1 MGGSPAVYRKQRDD
15 KKVGAGLKKKIKIYQ
30 RMVDEKLIA
39 IVRTKNYN
47 EAKRAIDA
55 IIEGGITIIEITL
68 TTPEA
73 LRLIRETKEM
83 YNGSALVGAGT
94 VLTPQQAALAINA
107 GAEFIVSPHFD
118 SEIVKVCH
126 LEQVMVIPGATVFK
140 DMVQAL
146 AVDCSVIKLF
156 PANTL
161 GPEAIKSFNGPLP
174 QVDFIPTGG
183 VNLDTIQEWLKAGA
197 AAVGIGGDLTK
208 KALQTNDFSY
218 VTTYAKELVTQVNA
232 FKKAVKA

>member
-1 MGGSPAVYRKQRDD
+1 MKN
-15 KKVGAGLKKKIKIYQ
+15 KIKNYQ

-94 VLTPQQAALAINA
+94 VLTTQQAALAINA

-118 SEIVKVCH
+118 PEIVKACH
-126 LEQVMVIPGATVFK
+126 IEQVMVIPGATVFK
-140 DMVQAL
+140 DMIQAL

-174 QVDFIPTGG
+174 QVEFIPTGG
-183 VNLDTIQEWLKAGA
+183 VDLDTIQEWLNAGA